1 MKYVSLLMLL
11 LTSGL
16 FLQCSKGGEGNG
28 PQAGPATEQQL
39 RQEAGDQFSFTPNRP
54 FGALYRCGRVGSGLE
69 WFFLFH
75 PDNSLQVLFTTDT
88 WEDYVF
94 DGTYRYESDE
104 LRLMMPAGPAM
115 PFPQGLDERSTLI
128 MPQFGLLAAFATP
141 EMVCVCIGHDLN
153 EQDPPKVQANYDC
166 PNINFQA
173 VSDEDNAIEFMLT
186 HVPFA
191 FPVPGSIFR
200 QQDTYVQGLTDPI
213 IRRGTGIYR
222 QVGDRFYA
230 NFRLAADFAAF
241 AEGQLPLPIPAD
253 PPFEDYNLLSGRF
266 LSGGQ
271 EIVVDQL
278 DPSAGACSLR

>member
-1 MKYVSLLMLL
+1 MRSLLLL
-11 LTSGL
+11 ICLLISAVL
-16 FLQCSKGGEGNG
+16 LRCSKSDEG
-28 PQAGPATEQQL
+28 AGPTTGQASEQQVWDEVTD
-39 RQEAGDQFSFTPNRP
+39 RFQFTPNRP
-54 FGALYRCGRVGSGLE
+54 FNALYRCGRVGSQLE
-69 WFFLFH
+69 WFFLFQA
-75 PDNSLQVLFTTDT
+75 DNSMRVLFTTDT
-88 WEDYVF
+88 WEDYAF
-94 DGTYRYESDE
+94 DGTYTYTNDR
-104 LRLMMPAGPAM
+104 LRLTMPAGPNM
-115 PFPQGLDERSTLI
+115 PFPQGLDETSTLI

-141 EMVCVCIGHDLN
+141 QMVCICAGHDLN

-200 QQDTYVQGLTDPI
+200 QQDTYVQGLTNPL

-222 QVGDRFYA
+222 QVGDRFFA
-230 NFRLAADFAAF
+230 TFRLAADFAAF
-241 AEGQLPLPIPAD
+241 AGGQLPLPLSAE

-266 LSGGQ
+266 LQGGQ